1 MVLLAVSLV
10 LGSVRDPFSQGNKS
24 GHMTSSSGF
33 CMCRGFP
40 IVIHNHTTHREAKYS
55 WSLLTLCQCSNLTS
69 FDKDKVLK
77 DNFCMA
83 IFEISQKTY
92 RKLEGIY
99 SPTLYR
105 KLILRFVG
113 CATLEGWLGKR
124 YLAFPRL
131 KLDGQSD
138 GYFGN
143 YTL

>member
-1 MVLLAVSLV
+1 
-10 LGSVRDPFSQGNKS
+10 
-24 GHMTSSSGF
+24 
-33 CMCRGFP
+33 
-40 IVIHNHTTHREAKYS
+40 
-55 WSLLTLCQCSNLTS
+55 
-69 FDKDKVLK
+69 
-77 DNFCMA
+77 MA

-92 RKLEGIY
+92 GKLEGIY

-105 KLILRFVG
+105 KLILRSVG

-124 YLAFPRL
+124 CLAFPRL